1 MNNNNYSELI
11 EKYFE
16 NKLSS
21 AERLAFENSLDKD
34 PLLKN
39 EFQLQQ
45 DIVDS
50 IQKYRKIE
58 IKSRLNQIEVS
69 LNPTYNISGIA
80 ASIAVGSII
89 ALGLYTYYGD
99 VSEESIQKIDLNT
112 YEVLIQTEELNDFA
126 IPGVVTKQ
134 DQIFEQS
141 GNVQP
146 EESLATSLKS
156 TATVSDFNKISAE
169 ARNQLTTPNILIPE
183 NPELNM
189 NPVIEMG
196 DEMASA
202 SNSMAMIKGSPSMEI
217 HLQKSENFNFH
228 YQFYQGK
235 LFLYGDFGKSP
246 YQIIELNTNFGKK
259 LFLFYDSTFH
269 TIKNEQV
276 IVAPL
281 EEITDQNL
289 VSELNDMISEKAY

>member
-1 MNNNNYSELI
+1 
-11 EKYFE
+11 
-16 NKLSS
+16 
-21 AERLAFENSLDKD
+21 
-34 PLLKN
+34 
-39 EFQLQQ
+39 
-45 DIVDS
+45 
-50 IQKYRKIE
+50 
-58 IKSRLNQIEVS
+58 
-69 LNPTYNISGIA
+69 
-80 ASIAVGSII
+80 
-89 ALGLYTYYGD
+89 
-99 VSEESIQKIDLNT
+99 
-112 YEVLIQTEELNDFA
+112 
-126 IPGVVTKQ
+126 
-134 DQIFEQS
+134 
-141 GNVQP
+141 
-146 EESLATSLKS
+146 
-156 TATVSDFNKISAE
+156 
-169 ARNQLTTPNILIPE
+169 
-183 NPELNM
+183 
-189 NPVIEMG
+189 MG